1 MEKTLKESGDK
12 VSQADRDA
20 VTRALDRL
28 KSLKDSNSA
37 EEIKKAIEEL
47 TQASHKLA
55 QVMYESAAQ
64 RGQGPGASSAGGKRE
79 EKGKGEEVID
89 ADFDVKD

>member
-1 MEKTLKESGDK
+1 MLTPRRGIPKIVIWAPPLSPLPPPGPREVAEKG
-12 VSQADRDA
+12 
-20 VTRALDRL
+20 
-28 KSLKDSNSA
+28 
-37 EEIKKAIEEL
+37 
-47 TQASHKLA
+47 